1 MKPIGCK
8 WIFKIKRDSKG
19 NTERYKARLVAKGF
33 TQREGID
40 YNETF
45 SPVSSK
51 DSFRIIMALVA
62 HFDLE
67 LHQMDV
73 KTAFLNGEIDETIY
87 MEQPENFVTGD
98 LKSMV
103 CKLKKSLYGLK
114 QSPCLW
120 YHKFHKIIS
129 SFSFVMN
136 PADKC
141 IYHKFSGSKYIFL
154 VLYVDDILLATND
167 LNLLCDTKKFL
178 SNNFEMKDLGN
189 ASYVLGIQI
198 YRDRSKDILGL
209 SQKGYI
215 EKLLQRYGMQD
226 CKPLDTPIAK
236 GDKLSLNQCP
246 KNALEIQEMQK
257 CPYAQVVGS
266 LMYAQVCS
274 RPDIAYIVGV
284 LGRYMSNPGM
294 AHWKAR
300 KRVLRYLQRT
310 KNYVL
315 TYRKSEKLEIIGYS
329 DFDFAGCIDSKKS
342 TSGYIY

>member
-1 MKPIGCK
+1 
-8 WIFKIKRDSKG
+8 
-19 NTERYKARLVAKGF
+19 
-33 TQREGID
+33 
-40 YNETF
+40 
-45 SPVSSK
+45 
-51 DSFRIIMALVA
+51 MALVA

-73 KTAFLNGEIDETIY
+73 KTEFLNREIDETIY
-87 MEQPENFVTGD
+87 MEQPENFVTRD
-98 LKSMV
+98 PKSMV

-114 QSPCLW
+114 QSPRLW

-129 SFSFVMN
+129 SFGFVMS
-136 PADKC
+136 PTDEC

-154 VLYVDDILLATND
+154 VLYVEDILLATND
-167 LNLLCDTKKFL
+167 INLLRDTKKFL

-189 ASYVLGIQI
+189 VSYVLGIHI
-198 YRDRSKDILGL
+198 YRDRSKGILGL

-226 CKPLDTPIAK
+226 CKQLDTPIAK

-246 KNALEIQEMQK
+246 RNALEIQEMQK

-284 LGRYMSNPGM
+284 LG
-294 AHWKAR
+294 
-300 KRVLRYLQRT
+300 
-310 KNYVL
+310 
-315 TYRKSEKLEIIGYS
+315 
-329 DFDFAGCIDSKKS
+329 
-342 TSGYIY
+342 